1 MKSRIKPVRR
11 RGKSMFRPSDALLR
25 ASFVAA
31 GLIALLVV
39 TLQAASAQQ
48 MRAANGQLREA
59 CAADYQRHCSGVSPG
74 GGRIKQC
81 LSDHFD
87 ALSQPC
93 KQAIGPAGPAK

>member
-11 RGKSMFRPSDALLR
+11 RGRLMFRPSDALLR
-25 ASFVAA
+25 ASFAAA

-48 MRAANGQLREA
+48 MPAAKSQAREA
-59 CAADYQRHCSGVSPG
+59 CGADYQRHCSGVAPG

-81 LSDHFD
+81 LAAHID
-87 ALSQPC
+87 ALSEPC
-93 KQAIGPAGPAK
+93 KQVIAAPSK